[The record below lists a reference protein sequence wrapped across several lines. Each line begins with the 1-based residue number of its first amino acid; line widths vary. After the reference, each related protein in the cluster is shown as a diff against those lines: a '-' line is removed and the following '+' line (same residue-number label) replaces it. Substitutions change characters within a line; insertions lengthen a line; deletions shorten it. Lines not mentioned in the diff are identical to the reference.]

1 MKKVIGL
8 TGGIACGKTTVS
20 NILRKLGA
28 VIIDADKLSREVV
41 SKGSPTLNEIV
52 FEFGASFLLENGEL
66 NRKKLAQLVF
76 SNSEALKKLNQIIH
90 PIIGQKIKNEIKWNK
105 ENTNY
110 HVIIVDAALL
120 IESNLIKLVDELW
133 VVTASEAIQIKRLNE
148 RDGLSESEARLRIS
162 SQMTLEK
169 KKKFANK
176 IIDNSA
182 SLERLSEIVESLWKE
197 YK

>member
-148 RDGLSESEARLRIS
+148 RGGLSESEARLRIS
-162 SQMTLEK
+162 NQMTLEK

>member
-162 SQMTLEK
+162 NQMTLEK

-197 YK
+197 NK

>member
-182 SLERLSEIVESLWKE
+182 SLERLSKIVESLWKE

>member
-162 SQMTLEK
+162 NQMTLEK